1 MNKENTPWWKDPK
14 FIIPAILI
22 PVGLALIERFPSF
35 LSESVSN
42 ELAVTMTMTDPRRSE
57 SGSIETTVAHHFVTD
72 GKSESQTANEIAR
85 SIVADILAD
94 RPDLNKDRK
103 KIALTI
109 AHAADGTVFIEK
121 PDDKGLAIHLGRFA
135 DYKNLAG
142 LMAALEADGSANRM
156 IQMPLSE
163 SVLPTDALAIS
174 VVDRKIQA
182 GVYRIVVSAPGY
194 MNHSI
199 YLQLSDDG
207 KPTTLSDSNTVIE
220 LNFPISLDLLP
231 RASHPLRIAIRPCH
245 TSMSTSSKPA
255 FTAIDKAIREE
266 MMTEFR
272 KNNFTPI
279 LVDEEQAVGFDLN
292 ISKNLP
298 PTEGLVSA
306 DFLIENC
313 RSEWLE

>member
-1 MNKENTPWWKDPK
+1 MNKTNAPWWKEPR
-14 FIIPAILI
+14 FIIPSILI
-22 PVGLALIERFPSF
+22 PVSLGLIGLIPSF
-35 LSESVSN
+35 LSESISN
-42 ELAVTMTMTDPRRSE
+42 ELAVTMTMTDPQRTE
-57 SGSIETTVAHHFVTD
+57 AGAIETTVAHRFVTA

-85 SIVADILAD
+85 SIVANILSD
-94 RPDLNKDRK
+94 RPELSTDRK
-103 KIALTI
+103 EIPVTI

-121 PDDKGLAIHLGRFA
+121 PDNKGLAIHLGRFA
-135 DYKNLAG
+135 DYKNLAA
-142 LMAALEADGSANRM
+142 LMAALEADASANRM

-163 SVLPTDALAIS
+163 TVLPTDALAIS

-207 KPTTLSDSNTVIE
+207 KPSTLSGPNTVIE
-220 LNFPISLDLLP
+220 LNFPISLNLFP
-231 RASHPLRIAIRPCH
+231 RVSHPLRIAIRPCH

-255 FTAIDKAIREE
+255 FSAIDKTIREE
-266 MMTEFR
+266 MVTVFR
-272 KNNFTPI
+272 QNNFKPI
-279 LVDEEQAVGFDLN
+279 LVDEKQEVGFDLN
-292 ISKNLP
+292 ISKGLP

-313 RSEWLE
+313 RTEWLE